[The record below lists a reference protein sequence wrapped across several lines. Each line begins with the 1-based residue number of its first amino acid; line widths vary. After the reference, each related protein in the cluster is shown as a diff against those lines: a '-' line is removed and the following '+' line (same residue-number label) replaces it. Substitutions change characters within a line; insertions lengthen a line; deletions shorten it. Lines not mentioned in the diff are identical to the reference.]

1 MHPQPQAT
9 LAARSDLRFQR
20 RGKRPRQSQ
29 RHKVFDIIL
38 RLGPN
43 PSNSDV
49 QEALQSLCEWQSEP
63 RQVTRLLQDARS
75 SVIDVILRG
84 MQRNHVE
91 TNVWH
96 LNAAAGSFVDGSSW
110 QKAVRLIGAMHRSII
125 FPDVTTAAVSTR
137 AFMEG
142 GRWRCSLEHLGH
154 MRDMRADIRSYT
166 KSFLAPCTARSRW
179 QLSFWFLRI
188 SISLEL
194 QPDAISFAE
203 VLSVCKRGARL
214 WARALLGTKGL
225 HVTESARTA
234 NSYLGV
240 LSGLSRWRDVVSL
253 LTRMGS
259 MRLSWDQISANT
271 VINAVPLWQAS
282 LSYFNSFGAHALE
295 PDIVSHGSAIP
306 LAAGTW
312 QEGLNFLSAMQLRQ
326 ASPNSLI
333 WNSFMDTLATEVR
346 WLQAFELVHQLP
358 CRSVQ
363 RDVIT
368 YAACML
374 ATQSA
379 LLWQKSF
386 TLASSMSHKALGHD
400 AMSCCIFS
408 RASESWQRAYT
419 MLHAIS
425 CHVRM
430 DVITQNSLL
439 AVCSKASS
447 WACALELSA
456 SMQATGISQDRASF
470 GALISACTPR
480 MQSPHSPWEPAL
492 HLLDKAQPL
501 QLDTASCNSA
511 ISACT
516 QSECWGG
523 SLALLHSMPSRG
535 VLADEVSFSVGM
547 QACKGERWMRT
558 ILLFE
563 ELLCRRL
570 GQELCRLLVL
580 PECEQHALRSFEA
593 AIVDGLCVQVG
604 DFGDAFSG
612 MTGEAAE
619 TELVC
624 KAAKITPETI
634 RSLSASTWFDH

>member
-1 MHPQPQAT
+1 MHQKPQAA
-9 LAARSDLRFQR
+9 LEARLDPRFQT

-29 RHKVFDIIL
+29 QRHKDFDIIL

-43 PSNSDV
+43 PSSSDV
-49 QEALQSLCEWQSEP
+49 QQALQSLCHEWQSKP
-63 RQVTRLLQDARS
+63 SHVTRLLQDARS
-75 SVIDVILRG
+75 SGVVDGILRG
-84 MQRNHVE
+84 MHKNHVE

-96 LNAAAGSFVDGSSW
+96 LNAALGSFLDVSSW
-110 QKAVRLIGAMHRSII
+110 QKAVRLIGATHRSFIV
-125 FPDVTTAAVSTR
+125 PDVMTAAVSTR
-137 AFMEG
+137 AFVEG
-142 GRWRCSLEHLGH
+142 GRWRCSLEYLGR

-166 KSFLAPCTARSRW
+166 KSFLAPCTASSRW

-188 SISLEL
+188 STSLEI
-194 QPDAISFAE
+194 QPDAVSLSE
-203 VLSVCKRGARL
+203 VLSVCKRGARF
-214 WARALLGTKGL
+214 WARALQGTKGL
-225 HVTESARTA
+225 HVTESVRTA
-234 NSYLGV
+234 NSYLDV
-240 LSGLSRWRDVVSL
+240 LSGLCRWRDAVSL

-259 MRLSWDQISANT
+259 MRLPWDQISANT

-282 LSYFNSFGAHALE
+282 LSYFDSFGAHALE

-306 LAAGTW
+306 LAVGTW
-312 QEGLNFLSAMQLRQ
+312 QEGLNFLSTMQLRG

-386 TLASSMSHKALGHD
+386 ALASCMSREALAHD

-425 CHVRM
+425 CQVRM
-430 DVITQNSLL
+430 DMITQNSLL

-447 WACALELSA
+447 WACALELST
-456 SMQATGISQDRASF
+456 STQAAGISQDRASF
-470 GALISACTPR
+470 GALISACTPQT
-480 MQSPHSPWEPAL
+480 QSLHSPWEPAL

-501 QLDTASCNSA
+501 KLDTASCNSA

-516 QSECWGG
+516 QSECWCD
-523 SLALLHSMPSRG
+523 SLALLHSMPSRR
-535 VLADEVSFSVGM
+535 VVADEISFSVAM
-547 QACKGERWMRT
+547 QACKGELWMRT

-563 ELLCRRL
+563 ELSCRRL
-570 GQELCRLLVL
+570 GQELCRLLIL
-580 PECEQHALRSFEA
+580 PECEQHTLRSFEA
-593 AIVDGLCVQVG
+593 AIVDGLCVQLG
-604 DFGDAFSG
+604 DPRDAFSG

-619 TELVC
+619 N
-624 KAAKITPETI
+624 
-634 RSLSASTWFDH
+634 